1 MLQDER
7 DKLANEVKR
16 LREGGAKIP
25 EEDLEELRYDNRRLQ
40 ADLDNARKVSLTNA
54 SSVPSHSQIHRV
66 FCVLPQHVL
75 NFC

>member
-7 DKLANEVKR
+7 EKLANEVKR

-40 ADLDNARKVSLTNA
+40 ADLDNARKVSVTNYEA
-54 SSVPSHSQIHRV
+54 YSSVPSHS
-66 FCVLPQHVL
+66 
-75 NFC
+75 